1 MFSKARDLSRAML
14 AYTELPDEL
23 RALEPPDPI
32 PNSAVKRRIADG
44 SVVFRHVRV
53 GHRQA
58 FISKKSSSERM
69 GFFLKKYLLSHS
81 HMGSHVK

>member
-1 MFSKARDLSRAML
+1 LIIEIPDLVQYSIIHLSIDWKTLFSKARDLSGAML

-58 FISKKSSSERM
+58 FI
-69 GFFLKKYLLSHS
+69 
-81 HMGSHVK
+81 